1 MSNNG
6 KLKLLFGLLVGG
18 AMIAPV
24 ACGGADDV
32 AAEPII
38 IRETVIVTEK
48 GEDVIVVETV
58 VVTEKGDTETVEVVV
73 TATAAPV
80 APEVVEE
87 LITAPD
93 TQTPAG
99 TAVIAVGGTTMGSEN
114 GRGANQCCE
123 GLKNTGVGETLYRR
137 AADDSTLDWLA
148 TDFTIAS
155 DLSSATVTIVSGV
168 SFQVVDGYDAGMM
181 TAADVAWTM
190 NDANSV
196 TNPESIHGQA
206 GDFAGLWGE
215 WTAVDDTTITFDF
228 TAYDSTWKDDYVNQS
243 GQAFS
248 VLSKSA
254 FEDQGADW
262 VADHIVATGPYQVE
276 EWLRDESYTI
286 ANRDGTHWLAEL
298 EPKTDRIQF
307 VQVSEPTTRLSL
319 LRNGQV
325 DMAHLEP
332 KDAAKLD
339 LTQFTQSTAG
349 GAVQLGIFFS
359 GNLWEDVYA
368 GGDNAGL
375 PLPTKATFV
384 HDLPWIGKPGTSHGE
399 GDLEQARLIRRAL
412 AIAVD
417 RDLVNETLVAGLG
430 NVVHVEYFSTT
441 SPNWDAKW
449 EYPYDPDG
457 AIELIKAQDNDY
469 NHGQAGK
476 DGPLG
481 DWAFEISIY
490 AGPEL
495 GGGSS
500 VTGEVADAVAGFWS
514 DIGLTTFSLKFSYA
528 TFRPTVV
535 GRSNTHP
542 WITSCDKGR
551 ESNPWHFPKGLVQT
565 TLTRGGFACGFESP
579 QILGFYRRMAEASD
593 SASATIAAN
602 EYLDYVYY
610 ENLQPGV
617 VSIPDAYYFNNKKIK
632 SFKMDLAAA
641 SNLNSLWNLELK

>member
-1 MSNNG
+1 MFTNG
-6 KLKLLFGLLVGG
+6 KLKLLIGLLVGG
-18 AMIAPV
+18 VIVVAT
-24 ACGGADDV
+24 ACGGDDDV
-32 AAEPII
+32 AEPVI
-38 IRETVIVTEK
+38 IRETVIVEVEVK
-48 GEDVIVVETV
+48 GDEVIVERTV
-58 VVTEKGDTETVEVVV
+58 IVTEKGDTVEVVV
-73 TATAAPV
+73 TATPV
-80 APEVVEE
+80 AMAPEVVAD
-87 LITAPD
+87 LIKAPD
-93 TQTPAG
+93 PQTPAG
-99 TAVIAVGGTTMGSEN
+99 TAVIAVGGTTLGSEN
-114 GRGANQCCE
+114 GLGQAQSPD
-123 GLKNTGVGETLYRR
+123 GLKNVGIGETLFRR
-137 AADDSTLDWLA
+137 APDDSTLNWLA
-148 TDFTIAS
+148 NDFTIS
-155 DLSSATVTIVSGV
+155 PDLSKATVKIQTGV
-168 SFQVVDGYDAGMM
+168 PFQIVDGNDFGDM
-181 TAADVAWTM
+181 TAADVAFSM
-190 NDANSV
+190 NDANSI
-196 TNPESIHGQA
+196 TTPESIHGQA

-215 WTAVDDTTITFDF
+215 WVAIDDETIEFNF
-228 TAYDSTWKDDYVNQS
+228 NAYDSTWKDDYVNQS
-243 GQAFS
+243 GQAFN
-248 VLSKSA
+248 VFSKRA
-254 FEDQGADW
+254 FDEMGIDW
-262 VADHIVATGPYQVE
+262 VRDHIVATGPYQVE

-286 ANRDGTHWLAEL
+286 VNRPGTHWLAEL
-298 EPKTDRIQF
+298 EPKTERIQI

-339 LTQFTQSTAG
+339 LTEFTQTTAG

-368 GGDNAGL
+368 GGANKGQ

-384 HDLPWIGKPGTSHGE
+384 HDLPWIGKPGASHGE
-399 GDLEQARLIRRAL
+399 GDLEQAKNIRRAL

-417 RDLVNETLVAGLG
+417 RELVNETLVAGLG
-430 NVVHVEYFSTT
+430 RVVHVEYFSTA
-441 SPNWDAKW
+441 SPNWDSKF

-457 AIELIKAQDNDY
+457 AIALIKAQELDY
-469 NHGQAGK
+469 QRGSAPK

-495 GGGSS
+495 GGGGSI
-500 VTGEVADAVAGFWS
+500 TGEVADAVAGFWQ

-579 QILGFYRRMAEASD
+579 VILDLYRRMAEAPD
-593 SASATIAAN
+593 SATATIAAN
-602 EYLDYVYY
+602 EYLAYVYDQV
-610 ENLQPGV
+610 LQPGV
-617 VSIPDAYYFNNKKIK
+617 VAIPDAFYFNNKKIK